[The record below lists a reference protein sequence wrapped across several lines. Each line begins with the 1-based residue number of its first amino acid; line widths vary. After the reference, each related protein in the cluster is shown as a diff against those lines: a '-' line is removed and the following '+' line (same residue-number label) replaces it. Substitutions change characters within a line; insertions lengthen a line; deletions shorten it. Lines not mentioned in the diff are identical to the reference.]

1 MTSDNILPTIGSAGS
16 FKLLAPFDKMITD
29 GVRYTCQAIRTLNDY
44 LANNEN
50 PKTDIYDL
58 YKIPETDYDKDLQEN
73 MHIVSLQSDIGHW
86 LYVPAR
92 YIATYPLVNGTPY
105 RSFAMVV
112 SLPSFP
118 TDRDLSFLQTEV
130 NNLCKDTLGVVP
142 QTKFVETSRVVLVSA
157 AKHNSTSAE
166 RNLTVQNKG
175 TDRARYI
182 DLLYKHNQALTKIAE
197 LEKFIKSKY

>member
-1 MTSDNILPTIGSAGS
+1 MSNNILPTIGSAGS

-29 GVRYTCQAIRTLNDY
+29 GVKYTCQAIRTLNDY

-50 PKTDIYDL
+50 PKTDIYDN

-92 YIATYPLVNGTPY
+92 YIATYPLVNGIPY
-105 RSFAMVV
+105 RSFAMVI

-118 TDRDLSFLQTEV
+118 VDRDLKFLETEV
-130 NNLCKDTLGVVP
+130 SNLCKDTLGVSP
-142 QTKFVETSRVVLVSA
+142 QSKFVETSRIVLVSA
-157 AKHNSTSAE
+157 DKHNVTTAE
-166 RNLTVQNKG
+166 RNSIIQNKG
-175 TDRARYI
+175 TDRAKYS
-182 DLLYKHNQALTKIAE
+182 DLLHKHNQALIKITE
-197 LEKFIKSKY
+197 LEKYIKSRH